1 MKRAIVAATAA
12 VLMSGGLVTVSAGTA
27 QADCPYTGC
36 VETEPEAQVP
46 DQVNRENR
54 LPITVR
60 IDTPGSGKPKGTVRV
75 AIFRGKASCGNAPQ
89 KRKVWTDT
97 EKLTKKKRVAKFKT
111 PKVENLVG
119 DGVNTLTVI
128 TRFVPG
134 PNSSFGR
141 SCEAETVTING

>member
-12 VLMSGGLVTVSAGTA
+12 VLMSGGLVTVSAGIA

-36 VETEPEAQVP
+36 VETEPEPQIP
-46 DQVNRENR
+46 DQVKRDKR

-60 IDTPGSGKPKGTVRV
+60 IDTPGSGKPKGTVKV
-75 AIFRGKASCGNAPQ
+75 VVFRGKASCGNAPQ
-89 KRKVWTDT
+89 KRKVWQDS

-119 DGVNTLTVI
+119 DNVQTITVI
-128 TRFVPG
+128 TRFIPG

-141 SCEAETVTING
+141 SCDAETVKIRG